1 MKGGLDLTQ
10 DIAMEV
16 FTAALVLALK
26 LGLHCYI
33 LCQIKPSL
41 QGILCYKLY
50 ELTIVP
56 TISCQPST
64 STKSIILNGS
74 EIIAGGS
81 IIIPIAIVVAI
92 VLLLFGPWMMN
103 SCIEFFNYI
112 FGLMATVGA
121 T

>member
-1 MKGGLDLTQ
+1 MTQ

-26 LGLHCYI
+26 LGLPVLIAAVVIGLIAI
-33 LCQIKPSL
+33 LQAATQVHEQTLSFAPK
-41 QGILCYKLY
+41 
-50 ELTIVP
+50 
-56 TISCQPST
+56 
-64 STKSIILNGS
+64 
-74 EIIAGGS
+74 
-81 IIIPIAIVVAI
+81 AIVVAI

-112 FGLMATVGA
+112 FELMTTVGV

>member
-1 MKGGLDLTQ
+1 MTQ

-16 FTAALVLALK
+16 FTGLPVLIAAVVI
-26 LGLHCYI
+26 GL
-33 LCQIKPSL
+33 
-41 QGILCYKLY
+41 
-50 ELTIVP
+50 
-56 TISCQPST
+56 
-64 STKSIILNGS
+64 
-74 EIIAGGS
+74 IIAILQAATQVHEQTLS
-81 IIIPIAIVVAI
+81 FAPKAIAVAI

>member
-1 MKGGLDLTQ
+1 
-10 DIAMEV
+10 MEV

-26 LGLHCYI
+26 LGLPVLI
-33 LCQIKPSL
+33 AAVVIGL
-41 QGILCYKLY
+41 
-50 ELTIVP
+50 
-56 TISCQPST
+56 
-64 STKSIILNGS
+64 
-74 EIIAGGS
+74 IIAMSGGNAGTQQTLS
-81 IIIPIAIVVAI
+81 FAPKAIVVAI

>member
-16 FTAALVLALK
+16 FTAALVI
-26 LGLHCYI
+26 GL
-33 LCQIKPSL
+33 
-41 QGILCYKLY
+41 
-50 ELTIVP
+50 
-56 TISCQPST
+56 
-64 STKSIILNGS
+64 
-74 EIIAGGS
+74 IIAILQAATQVHEQTLS
-81 IIIPIAIVVAI
+81 FAPKAIVVAI

>member
-16 FTAALVLALK
+16 FTAALVK
-26 LGLHCYI
+26 LGLPVLI
-33 LCQIKPSL
+33 AAVVIGL
-41 QGILCYKLY
+41 
-50 ELTIVP
+50 
-56 TISCQPST
+56 
-64 STKSIILNGS
+64 
-74 EIIAGGS
+74 IIAILQAATQVHEQTLS
-81 IIIPIAIVVAI
+81 FAPKAIVVAI

>member
-16 FTAALVLALK
+16 FTAAVVI
-26 LGLHCYI
+26 GL
-33 LCQIKPSL
+33 
-41 QGILCYKLY
+41 
-50 ELTIVP
+50 
-56 TISCQPST
+56 
-64 STKSIILNGS
+64 
-74 EIIAGGS
+74 IIAILQAATQVHEQTLS
-81 IIIPIAIVVAI
+81 FAPKAIVVAI
-92 VLLLFGPWMMN
+92 VLLLFGPWMLN

>member
-26 LGLHCYI
+26 LGLPVLI
-33 LCQIKPSL
+33 AAVVIGL
-41 QGILCYKLY
+41 
-50 ELTIVP
+50 
-56 TISCQPST
+56 
-64 STKSIILNGS
+64 
-74 EIIAGGS
+74 IIAATQVHEQTLS
-81 IIIPIAIVVAI
+81 FAPKAIVVAI

>member
-26 LGLHCYI
+26 LGLPVI
-33 LCQIKPSL
+33 GL
-41 QGILCYKLY
+41 
-50 ELTIVP
+50 
-56 TISCQPST
+56 
-64 STKSIILNGS
+64 
-74 EIIAGGS
+74 IIAILQAATQVHEQTLS
-81 IIIPIAIVVAI
+81 FAPKAIVVAI